1 MIEENGL
8 VIATEGAEAWIET
21 SRGSS
26 CGSCEA
32 RGCGTG
38 ALSQVL
44 GRKSQRLR
52 VKNTIGA
59 ETGEQVVLGISESAL
74 IKGSLAVYLVPL
86 LALLA
91 GGLFGEVMA
100 AQLSLSAEGTSIF
113 FALISLALS
122 LLWLRRFN
130 RRVANDERFNAVILR
145 RADRSGA
152 KTISFNLNK

>member
-8 VIATEGAEAWIET
+8 IVATEAEEAWVET
-21 SRGSS
+21 SRRSS

-32 RGCGTG
+32 KGCGTG

-86 LALLA
+86 LALLG

-100 AQLSLSAEGTSIF
+100 AQLSLSEEGTSIA

-122 LLWLRRFN
+122 LIWLRRFN
-130 RRVANDERFNAVILR
+130 RRVANDERFNAVLLR
-145 RADRSGA
+145 RADRPDPE
-152 KTISFNLNK
+152 TISFNLNK